1 MSTQGRA
8 LVIVESP
15 TKAKTIRKYLGDRY
29 VVEASM
35 GHVRDLPAKPAEAPA
50 WVKEK
55 DWSELAVDVD
65 GDYTP
70 VYIVPREKKAVV
82 TELKKALKGV
92 DALYLATDEDREGE
106 SIGWH
111 LMEVLKPKVPT
122 YRMVFHEITR
132 DAIQRALDNPRQLN
146 ERLVRAQETRRVLDR
161 LVGYGYSPVLWRKIN
176 RGLSAG
182 RVQSVAVRIIVMR
195 ERERMAFVSATW
207 WDLKASCVKAP
218 HAPFD
223 APLVALDGKSIAT
236 GKDFDEDTG
245 TLKPKRDVLLLDEA
259 TAKALRERLAGR
271 PLTVTKIERKESQRQ
286 PYPPFTTSTLQ
297 QEANRKM
304 GLSAKRT
311 MQVAQRLY
319 EEGHITYMRT
329 DSVNLSDEAIAA
341 VRGMIGRRYGSNFLS
356 PAVRRHATKSK
367 GAQEAHEAIRP
378 AGTSMAT
385 ASELG
390 LSGPESR
397 LYELIWKRTVATQM
411 ANARVATTTAHLEVQ
426 DPADGRVARFRASG
440 REVVFPGFFRAYVE
454 GSDDPNAQLDD
465 KSSPLPP
472 LSMGD
477 LVEAKTLEAVG
488 HETRP
493 PGRYTEATLVKALEK
508 LGIGRPS
515 TYASIIDT
523 ILRRGYVNS
532 SGRQLAPTYTGLM
545 VTRFLEATLPKVVDV
560 DFTASMEGWL
570 DRFADGEG
578 DPRAYLDG
586 FYRDILLQGVAQSE
600 QTDAREVCTLK
611 LESLAPYRVR
621 LGKYGPYVEYDVAG
635 QEKPKRLS
643 LPEDVAP
650 GDVDLDYL
658 NALRQRIEAAEAPLG
673 MHPESGLPIYVREG
687 RYGPYVQLGDVVE
700 GGDKP
705 KRASLLKGMK
715 PDAVP
720 LEIAIA
726 LLSLPRQ
733 LGAHPEDGE
742 PVEARD
748 GKYGPYV
755 KHGKTSASLAK
766 TDNLLE
772 IELPRAVEL
781 LAARKAQ
788 AKKKPEA
795 LREMGAHPEDGEP
808 VVVLD
813 GRYGPYVKHKRTNAS
828 LKDDMQVDTLTM
840 EQAVALLAA
849 RAKAPKR
856 RRKAAGGRK
865 KRSA

>member
-1 MSTQGRA
+1 MRTPGRA

-15 TKAKTIRKYLGDRY
+15 TKARTIRKYLGDNY

-35 GHVRDLPAKPAEAPA
+35 GHVRDLPPKPADAPD

-55 DWSELAVDVD
+55 PWADLAVDVD

-70 VYIVPREKKAVV
+70 VYIIPREKKSVV
-82 TELKKALKGV
+82 AELKKALREV

-111 LMEVLKPKVPT
+111 LLEVLKPKVPT
-122 YRMVFHEITR
+122 YRMVFHEITEE
-132 DAIQRALDNPRQLN
+132 AIHKALDNPRNLD

-182 RVQSVAVRIIVMR
+182 RVQSVAVRIIVLR

-207 WDLKASCVKAP
+207 WDLKATCVKPA
-218 HAPFD
+218 HASFE
-223 APLVALDGKSIAT
+223 APLVSLGGKSLAT

-245 TLKPKRDVLLLDEA
+245 QLKPGRDVLLLDETVA
-259 TAKALRERLAGR
+259 SSLRDRLAGR
-271 PLTVTKIERKESQRQ
+271 PLTVTSVERKESQRQ

-297 QEANRKM
+297 QEANRKLS
-304 GLSAKRT
+304 LSARRT

-329 DSVNLSDEAIAA
+329 DSVHLSDEAIGA
-341 VRGMIGRRYGSNFLS
+341 VRGMIERRYGDDFLS
-356 PAVRRHATKSK
+356 PKIRRHTTTAK

-378 AGTSMAT
+378 AGTTMAT
-385 ASELG
+385 AKELR
-390 LSGPESR
+390 LSGPEAK

-411 ANARVATTTAHLEVQ
+411 ANAVVAMTTAMLEVT
-426 DPADGRVARFRASG
+426 DPDDGRTATFRASG
-440 REVVFPGFFRAYVE
+440 RQVVFPGFFRAYVE
-454 GSDDPNAQLDD
+454 GSDDPDAQLDD
-465 KSSPLPP
+465 QSNPLPP
-472 LSMGD
+472 LEKGD
-477 LVEAKTLEAVG
+477 VVEAKSLEAVG

-493 PGRYTEATLVKALEK
+493 PSRYTEATLVKALEN

-523 ILRRGYVNS
+523 IQHRGYVRS
-532 SGRQLAPTYTGLM
+532 AGRQLSPTFTGMM

-560 DFTASMEGWL
+560 DFTASMEAWL

-578 DPRAYLDG
+578 DPTAYLDG
-586 FYRDILLQGVAQSE
+586 FYRDILLRGVAQSE
-600 QTDAREVCTLK
+600 ETDAREVCTLATD
-611 LESLAPYRVR
+611 EIAPYRIR
-621 LGKYGPYVEYDVAG
+621 LGKYGPYVEYDVEG
-635 QEKPKRLS
+635 EEKPRRLS

-650 GDVDLDYL
+650 ADVDLAYL
-658 NALRQRIEAAEAPLG
+658 EVLRVRVEASDLPLG
-673 MHPESGLPIYVREG
+673 HHPESGLPIYVREG
-687 RYGPYVQLGDVVE
+687 RYGPYVQLGEVE
-700 GGDKP
+700 EDGPKP
-705 KRASLLKGMK
+705 KRASLLKGMGVA
-715 PDAVP
+715 DLQFETA
-720 LEIAIA
+720 LA
-726 LLSLPRQ
+726 LLSLPRL
-733 LGAHPEDGE
+733 LGAHPDDGE

-781 LAARKAQ
+781 LSARKEAT
-788 AKKKPEA
+788 KKPAA
-795 LREMGAHPEDGEP
+795 LREMGAHPEDGDP
-808 VVVLD
+808 VVIME

-828 LKDDMQVDTLTM
+828 LRDDMTVDDLTM
-840 EQAVALLAA
+840 DQAVALLAA
-849 RAKAPKR
+849 RAGAPKR
-856 RRKAAGGRK
+856 RRKSGG
-865 KRSA
+865 KRTA

>member
-15 TKAKTIRKYLGDRY
+15 TKARTIRKYLGDNY

-70 VYIVPREKKAVV
+70 VYIVPTDKKSVV
-82 TELKKALKGV
+82 TALRKALKGA

-111 LMEVLKPKVPT
+111 LLEVLKPKVPT

-132 DAIQRALDNPRQLN
+132 DAIQRALDNPRQLD

-161 LVGYGYSPVLWRKIN
+161 LVGYGYSPVLWRKVN

-182 RVQSVAVRIIVMR
+182 RVQSVAVRIIVLR
-195 ERERMAFVSATW
+195 ERERIAFVSGTW
-207 WDLKASCVKAP
+207 WDLKATCAMGA
-218 HAPFD
+218 HDPFE
-223 APLVALDGKSIAT
+223 APLVSLGGKTLAT

-245 TLKPKRDVLLLDEA
+245 QLKEGRDVLLIDEP
-259 TAKALRERLAGR
+259 TAKALRERLVGN
-271 PLTVTKIERKESQRQ
+271 PLTVTRVERKESQRQ

-297 QEANRKM
+297 QEANRKL
-304 GLSAKRT
+304 GLSARRT

-329 DSVNLSDEAIAA
+329 DSTNLSDEAIAA
-341 VRGMIGRRYGSNFLS
+341 VRTMIGRRYGDDYLS
-356 PAVRRHATKSK
+356 PKVRKHATKTK

-378 AGTSMAT
+378 AGTTMAT
-385 ASELG
+385 AQELRLG
-390 LSGPESR
+390 DLEAK
-397 LYELIWKRTVATQM
+397 LYELIWKRTVSTQM
-411 ANARVATTTAHLEVQ
+411 ANAVVALTSVRLEIT
-426 DPADGRVARFRASG
+426 DPTDGRTAEFRASG

-454 GSDDPNAQLDD
+454 GSDDPDAQLDD
-465 KSSPLPP
+465 QSSPLPP
-472 LSMGD
+472 LAQGD
-477 LVEAKTLEAVG
+477 RVDARTLEALS

-493 PGRYTEATLVKALEK
+493 PARYTEATIVKALES

-523 ILRRGYVNS
+523 ILKRGYVRTA
-532 SGRQLAPTYTGLM
+532 GRQLSPTFTGML
-545 VTRFLEATLPKVVDV
+545 VTRFLEHTLPKVVDV
-560 DFTASMEGWL
+560 DFTASMEAWL

-578 DPRAYLDG
+578 DPTAYLDG
-586 FYRDILLQGVAQSE
+586 FYRDILLRGVAQSE
-600 QTDAREVCTLK
+600 ETDAREVCTLAT
-611 LESLAPYRVR
+611 EELAPYRVR
-621 LGKYGPYVEYDVAG
+621 LGKYGPYVEYDVEG
-635 QEKPKRLS
+635 QEKPARLS
-643 LPEDVAP
+643 LPEEIAP
-650 GDVDLDYL
+650 ADVDLPYL
-658 NALRQRIEAAEAPLG
+658 QALRDRAEASEAPLG
-673 MHPESGLPIYVREG
+673 QHPETQQPVYVREG
-687 RYGPYVQLGDVVE
+687 RYGTYVQLGDQVE

-705 KRASLLKGMK
+705 KRAKLLKGMT
-715 PDAVP
+715 
-720 LEIAIA
+720 LENLTFEIALE

-733 LGAHPEDGE
+733 LGNHPEDGE

-755 KHGKTSASLAK
+755 KHGKLSASLAK
-766 TDNLLE
+766 TDHLLE
-772 IELPRAVEL
+772 IQLARAIEL
-781 LAARKAQ
+781 LEARKLQ

-808 VVVLD
+808 VLIMD

-828 LKDDMQVDTLTM
+828 LKDDMQVDTITM
-840 EQAVALLAA
+840 AQAVELLAA

-856 RRKAAGGRK
+856 RRTSKRK
-865 KRSA
+865 TA